1 MKIAIVDDRPE
12 DRTVLEGCIRA
23 WYGKRG
29 IKCIA
34 AEDAET
40 AGGPD
45 SAADSCVIEHFDSA
59 EDFLPA
65 FRKGGYD
72 LVFLDICMDEM
83 NGIELAKELRAADT
97 QLMIVFQTTA
107 REYAFDAFP
116 VHPFDYLIKPCRQ
129 DEVDT
134 VMAEAERVLRAGD
147 PEITVMAKS
156 ELQVPVRTISAAVAS
171 GRGVEIQLTNSQ
183 SLKTGETFRSISE
196 KLGTFPS
203 FLLINRGVIINMD
216 HVLAPEGDCIRM
228 KDGALHPV
236 KVNGRGAV
244 MKEFNQYMISRVE
257 RWQ

>member
-1 MKIAIVDDRPE
+1 MKIAIVDDRAE
-12 DRTVLEGCIRA
+12 DRAVLEECIRA
-23 WYGKRG
+23 YYDEK
-29 IKCIA
+29 A
-34 AEDAET
+34 AAGDAS
-40 AGGPD
+40 GD
-45 SAADSCVIEHFDSA
+45 AASFAFSHFDSA
-59 EDFLPA
+59 EDFLPS
-65 FRKGGYD
+65 FSKGSCD
-72 LVFLDICMDEM
+72 VAFLDIIMDEM
-83 NGIELAKELRAADT
+83 NGIELAKKMRELDPHA
-97 QLMIVFQTTA
+97 LIVFQTTS

-156 ELQVPVRTISAAVAS
+156 EFRVPVRTICAAVAS
-171 GRGVEIQLTNSQ
+171 GRGVELQLANSQ
-183 SLKTGETFRSISE
+183 PLKTSETFRSISE

>member
-1 MKIAIVDDRPE
+1 MKIAIVDDRAE
-12 DRTVLEGCIRA
+12 DRAALEECIRA
-23 WYGKRG
+23 WYEEKKSSGG
-29 IKCIA
+29 PA
-34 AEDAET
+34 GEDA
-40 AGGPD
+40 
-45 SAADSCVIEHFDSA
+45 SCVIGHFDSA

-65 FRKGGYD
+65 FRKDGCD
-72 LVFLDICMDEM
+72 IAFLDIIMDEM
-83 NGIELAKELRAADT
+83 NGIELAKKMRGLDPHT
-97 QLMIVFQTTA
+97 LIVFQTTS

-171 GRGVEIQLTNSQ
+171 GRGVDIKLTNSQ
-183 SLKTGETFRSISE
+183 SLKTSETFRSISE
-196 KLGTFPS
+196 KLEPFPN
-203 FLLINRGVIINMD
+203 FLLINRGVIVNMD
-216 HVLAPEGDCIRM
+216 HVLAPEGDCMKM
-228 KDGALHPV
+228 KDGTLHPV

-244 MKEFNQYMISRVE
+244 MSAFTQYMISRVE